1 MRNTFV
7 YMIGLFIFT
16 LNLTGCAGAIL
27 AGGAAAGAGTYA
39 YINGEL
45 RTTEKAS
52 LDRLWKASLQAMDS
66 LELNVTNKDKDALTA
81 RIKATGSNDKD
92 IYINMKSLSRISSE
106 LRIRVGLLGDKVL
119 SERIHDEITKNL

>member
-27 AGGAAAGAGTYA
+27 AGGAAAGTYA

-52 LDRLWKASLQAMDS
+52 LDRLWNASLQAMDS

-81 RIKATGSNDKD
+81 RIKAAGSNDKD